1 MYDELTEVD
10 IKKMR
15 EEMEYRIT
23 ELRPKLI
30 EDVQTARAFGDLSEN
45 YEYKCAKSDKNRND
59 SRIRYLERMIKTA
72 KVISSTSDADAAGL
86 FDTLV
91 LFNEKLGKEQK
102 IRLVTTLRQD
112 ALKGLISK
120 ESPVGKALMGHR
132 VGDRVL
138 IKVSPEI
145 EYYVVIKSIE
155 KGTDDESLD
164 ISSY

>member
-1 MYDELTEVD
+1 M
-10 IKKMR
+10 
-15 EEMEYRIT
+15 
-23 ELRPKLI
+23 
-30 EDVQTARAFGDLSEN
+30 AG
-45 YEYKCAKSDKNRND
+45 KSDMPTAGQPTAVKYE
-59 SRIRYLERMIKTA
+59 RIPY
-72 KVISSTSDADAAGL
+72 
-86 FDTLV
+86 LV

-120 ESPVGKALMGHR
+120 ESPVGKALMGR
-132 VGDRVL
+132 KAGDRVL
-138 IKVSPEI
+138 IKVNPEI